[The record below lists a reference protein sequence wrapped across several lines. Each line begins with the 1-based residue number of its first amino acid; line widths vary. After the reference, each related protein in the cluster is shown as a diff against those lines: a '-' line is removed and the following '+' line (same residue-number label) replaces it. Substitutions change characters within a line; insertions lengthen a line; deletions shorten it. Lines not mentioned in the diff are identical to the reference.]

1 MAMTDLPL
9 REQILRALR
18 QAEELTLS
26 ELVDYTDCGYHAC
39 KRQVIQLEDEDVIE
53 SQLGTEKHIWMS
65 TDTGDDDIVEVRG
78 ND

>member
-1 MAMTDLPL
+1 MTDVSL

-26 ELVDYTDCGYHAC
+26 ELVEYTDRGYHAC
-39 KRQVIQLEDEDVIE
+39 KRQVIQLENEGVIE

-65 TDTGDDDIVEVRG
+65 TDTGDDDIVEVHD
-78 ND
+78 NE